1 MLVDTNNLDNYL
13 GGLIEQAKSSAPGLV
28 DAATQNALSSKI
40 DAANDALM
48 TRHREAV
55 NFFYELEKDSGG
67 AKNRDPISSD
77 VSKQLSFIVDKII
90 GVGGYAR
97 PTRFYLEF
105 ANVNK
110 NFNERLSRNCIS
122 VNMPGKGLATQPLK
136 IYGPPKEY
144 PYETLFN
151 NEVTMSF
158 RVGQDYFERNFF
170 EVWLDQAMSP
180 RSHDVK
186 YSDSYKTSIR
196 IYALDTFDGKI
207 YCSELQDCF
216 CKSVGD
222 ISFSQDQT
230 DAITTVDATISF
242 SEYFVLGTIDRDRA
256 QRLATMADVNSF
268 VNSIS
273 SLAQS
278 AVESQTAAE
287 AINAAGAGRNVIIRR

>member
-1 MLVDTNNLDNYL
+1 MLVDTNKLNNYF
-13 GGLIEQAKSSAPGLV
+13 GSLIEQAKSSLPGLV
-28 DAATQNALSSKI
+28 DTATQTALSSKI
-40 DAANDALM
+40 EAANDALM

-67 AKNRDPISSD
+67 AKHRDPITSD

-105 ANVNK
+105 AGVDK

-170 EVWLDQAMSP
+170 EMWLDQAMSP

-186 YSDSYKTSIR
+186 YSDSYKTSIK
-196 IYALDTFDGKI
+196 IYALDTFDSKI

-242 SEYFVLGTIDRDRA
+242 SEYFVLGTIDRDRE
-256 QRLATMADVNSF
+256 QRLAALAAG
-268 VNSIS
+268 NSIVTLINTLYS
-273 SLAQS
+273 RGQK
-278 AVESQTAAE
+278 SQEAAE
-287 AINAAGAGRNVIIRR
+287 AIDAAGVGRNVTIYR